1 MALSVF
7 SHEEEC
13 IPPSNL
19 INLVYNAS
27 SYNGLNAT
35 PTSNA
40 VNPYYINGTPSVGDQ
55 LTVPTTCSS
64 GFDIAFLVDY
74 TGSMGNSI
82 DGVKAGISNIINTI
96 DAESNGN
103 FRVSLTLFDE
113 VSGSNASGPSS
124 YNNAIYQNLPSTQ
137 KVKIANGTNDTQF
150 ITCMC
155 PFFGVGQTSDFLLQL
170 NVLNTSNFP
179 LGSGGGI
186 PEPGGLA
193 VNEIVS
199 NGIAGGFR
207 AEAIKIIILITDA
220 VPGGDDDVNNTVDQ
234 TYFNN
239 TLIGI
244 VDSLDVQVMVQS
256 TKAASSTGNYYNNL
270 ATGTTPVGRYDQ
282 VVFDNAGTW
291 VNTGLISGIESLCG
305 ESNIPTCDDAPAGW
319 YHEYGTTFAFYYN
332 GSTVTNIYYYP
343 PEYTLESPTSS
354 ASEGGSF
361 TFDALT
367 RYVTLGTTLYWTV
380 DTGSSTNMS
389 NDFTNAANQ
398 GQVTIQENTGIST
411 PQSGKRRFGF
421 TVRQDNL
428 TEGQERFKLHLRT
441 GSYTGTIVAST
452 DWLYIN
458 DTSLTPTATPVP
470 PTATPIPAGNCQHSW
485 FANGVD
491 SNRYGLR
498 YKSIE
503 NGQYVTKRLNQMIS
517 TCCVWRYGKEGYVVS
532 VCSQEVVNVYD
543 FNNNA
548 LVSGIDG
555 FERLASGGSC
565 TSDVCSYDAPS
576 PTATPVPTA
585 TPYPTATPTPTPYP
599 THVPTLTPTPYPT
612 ATPVPTPVPTMKD
625 SGGGSGPTSTPLPTP
640 VPPTATP
647 SYYVYELSSCNSEQ
661 SNVRARS
668 NTERLSNLK
677 YDLTGSSYASGSPWT
692 ILRTRT
698 GFYDTWIASVTRETC
713 DSGGEC
719 LLEGT
724 QIKLS
729 SGTSAQIETLKV
741 GDTLASNNIG
751 NMPNTDNVLELLT
764 WEETDPLVSS
774 TTTTIVGIELNT
786 VNRVLRF
793 NQGLLTSTVSHLH
806 VIKRDNLWMITQAIN
821 IKEGDIF
828 INDSGAEHIINSI
841 EDMSGTFNT
850 YKIDVEEND
859 TYIANNIITHNR
871 KLEDPV

>member
-7 SHEEEC
+7 PHEEEC

-40 VNPYYINGTPSVGDQ
+40 VNPYHIDGTPGVGDQ

-113 VSGSNASGPSS
+113 VNGSNVSGPNS

-137 KVKIANGTNDTQF
+137 KVKIANGTTDTQF

-179 LGSGGGI
+179 LGSGSGI

-193 VNEIVS
+193 VNEIVN

-244 VDSLDVQVMVQS
+244 VDSLDVQVMVQC
-256 TKAASSTGNYYNNL
+256 TLAASSGGNYYNNL

-354 ASEGGSF
+354 ANEGGSF
-361 TFDALT
+361 TINALT
-367 RYVTLGTTLYWTV
+367 RYVT
-380 DTGSSTNMS
+380 
-389 NDFTNAANQ
+389 
-398 GQVTIQENTGIST
+398 
-411 PQSGKRRFGF
+411 
-421 TVRQDNL
+421 
-428 TEGQERFKLHLRT
+428 
-441 GSYTGTIVAST
+441 
-452 DWLYIN
+452 
-458 DTSLTPTATPVP
+458 
-470 PTATPIPAGNCQHSW
+470 
-485 FANGVD
+485 
-491 SNRYGLR
+491 
-498 YKSIE
+498 
-503 NGQYVTKRLNQMIS
+503 
-517 TCCVWRYGKEGYVVS
+517 
-532 VCSQEVVNVYD
+532 
-543 FNNNA
+543 
-548 LVSGIDG
+548 
-555 FERLASGGSC
+555 
-565 TSDVCSYDAPS
+565 
-576 PTATPVPTA
+576 
-585 TPYPTATPTPTPYP
+585 
-599 THVPTLTPTPYPT
+599 
-612 ATPVPTPVPTMKD
+612 
-625 SGGGSGPTSTPLPTP
+625 
-640 VPPTATP
+640 
-647 SYYVYELSSCNSEQ
+647 
-661 SNVRARS
+661 
-668 NTERLSNLK
+668 
-677 YDLTGSSYASGSPWT
+677 
-692 ILRTRT
+692 
-698 GFYDTWIASVTRETC
+698 
-713 DSGGEC
+713 
-719 LLEGT
+719 
-724 QIKLS
+724 
-729 SGTSAQIETLKV
+729 
-741 GDTLASNNIG
+741 
-751 NMPNTDNVLELLT
+751 
-764 WEETDPLVSS
+764 
-774 TTTTIVGIELNT
+774 
-786 VNRVLRF
+786 
-793 NQGLLTSTVSHLH
+793 
-806 VIKRDNLWMITQAIN
+806 
-821 IKEGDIF
+821 
-828 INDSGAEHIINSI
+828 
-841 EDMSGTFNT
+841 
-850 YKIDVEEND
+850 
-859 TYIANNIITHNR
+859 
-871 KLEDPV
+871 